1 MKAEYTKEQIWKLY
15 EKLPD
20 DLKEA
25 VFAEKTADDIYS
37 ICTRNNIEE
46 AKIPEVARLTGNV
59 LLGILPPEEFR
70 NTLKKEL
77 NLEKDIVEKIGFQI
91 ERIIFFPVK
100 KELNEIYTMK
110 TTPKSS
116 VEEKAKTNKK
126 DVYREP
132 IE

>member
-1 MKAEYTKEQIWKLY
+1 MSEYTKEQIWKLY

-25 VFAEKTADDIYS
+25 VFAEKTANDIYS

-46 AKIPEVARLTGNV
+46 VKIPEVARLTGNV

-77 NLEKDIVEKIGFQI
+77 NLKKDIVEKIGFQI
-91 ERIIFFPVK
+91 ERMIFFPVK
-100 KELNEIYTMK
+100 KELNEIYTIK
-110 TTPKSS
+110 TTSKTSI
-116 VEEKAKTNKK
+116 EEKAKINKK
-126 DVYREP
+126 DVYRELV
-132 IE
+132 E